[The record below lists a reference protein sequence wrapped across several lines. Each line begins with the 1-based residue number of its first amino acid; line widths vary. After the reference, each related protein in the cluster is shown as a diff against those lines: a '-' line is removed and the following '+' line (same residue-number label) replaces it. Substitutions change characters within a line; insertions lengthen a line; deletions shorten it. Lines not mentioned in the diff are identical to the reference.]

1 VSISPDRRIQAIIVA
16 WLFGAFIE
24 GSAGFGTPAALVA
37 PLLLFLGF
45 PALASVLV
53 ALVANSTPVS
63 FGVVGVP
70 TIIGIG
76 ETLNTP
82 EIMSAL
88 TEQGMTLNGFIDQI
102 SLWTAVQHS
111 IPGILMPL
119 VMTVMLTKFFGEN
132 KSIKEGLRIWPYAI
146 FAGLCFYIPYLVTA
160 ILLGP
165 EFPTIFGGLIGLLII
180 VPATKA
186 GFLVPKEQWDFA
198 DKQKW
203 ESTWNGSITIKGYDE
218 DSRMSLFKAW
228 TPYIL
233 IGLLLVVTRVQF
245 LPFSNWIKSLK
256 FTSPELFGTNIVT
269 DFDPL
274 NIPGIMPF
282 MLIAL
287 ICIPMFGMNG
297 KKVKTA
303 WMEAL
308 KRIRAPF
315 IALVF
320 AVPLVRIMMQS
331 GTNPNGYSSMPIA
344 MAQYMADVF
353 KGAWPLIDP
362 FIGALGS
369 FMAGSNTVSNMLFAV
384 FQYSIAD
391 NTGLSHIII
400 VGLQNVGGALGNMIC
415 VHNVI
420 AACATVG
427 LIGVEGLII
436 RRNLI
441 PMSFAVLISG
451 ITGLVL
457 TLFLGNSVF

>member
-1 VSISPDRRIQAIIVA
+1 
-16 WLFGAFIE
+16 
-24 GSAGFGTPAALVA
+24 
-37 PLLLFLGF
+37 
-45 PALASVLV
+45 
-53 ALVANSTPVS
+53 
-63 FGVVGVP
+63 
-70 TIIGIG
+70 
-76 ETLNTP
+76 
-82 EIMSAL
+82 
-88 TEQGMTLNGFIDQI
+88 
-102 SLWTAVQHS
+102 
-111 IPGILMPL
+111 MPL

-297 KKVKTA
+297 KK
-303 WMEAL
+303 
-308 KRIRAPF
+308 
-315 IALVF
+315 
-320 AVPLVRIMMQS
+320 
-331 GTNPNGYSSMPIA
+331 
-344 MAQYMADVF
+344 
-353 KGAWPLIDP
+353 
-362 FIGALGS
+362 
-369 FMAGSNTVSNMLFAV
+369 
-384 FQYSIAD
+384 
-391 NTGLSHIII
+391 
-400 VGLQNVGGALGNMIC
+400 
-415 VHNVI
+415 
-420 AACATVG
+420 
-427 LIGVEGLII
+427 
-436 RRNLI
+436 
-441 PMSFAVLISG
+441 
-451 ITGLVL
+451 
-457 TLFLGNSVF
+457 